1 MEKTLILR
9 GKGVLTEE
17 LEGKT
22 IPKSTV
28 ARFRLEY
35 LNNNE
40 NQAIHKV
47 EVRNINFMDLMRHL
61 KKGESVL
68 ITPELLKDSL
78 TQIKNQNQT
87 PWYFAHM

>member
-1 MEKTLILR
+1 MEKMLILR
-9 GKGVLTEE
+9 GKGIVTEE

-22 IPKSTV
+22 IPKMTV

-35 LNNNE
+35 LNNGE
-40 NQAIHKV
+40 NKATHKV
-47 EVRNINFMDLMRHL
+47 EVRNINFLDLMRHL

-68 ITPELLKDSL
+68 ITPEPLKDSL
-78 TQIKNQNQT
+78 MQIKNQKQT

>member
-1 MEKTLILR
+1 MEKTLILKE
-9 GKGVLTEE
+9 KGISPEKLAE
-17 LEGKT
+17 KAF
-22 IPKSTV
+22 PKSSV
-28 ARFRLEY
+28 VRFRLAY
-35 LNNNE
+35 LNNSE

-47 EVRNINFMDLMRHL
+47 GVRNINFLDLMRHL